1 MLKRMLVSPWCTATF
16 AFALSLQVPPLLGV
30 HRSCWERVGE
40 AGAGSEPSGKGMLLV
55 EAGVRVAGSG
65 VAPVRAVG
73 SSWWKCQLKCRAV
86 WDTVLES
93 FSPAVPRG
101 RQ

>member
-16 AFALSLQVPPLLGV
+16 AFTLSLQVPPLLGV
-30 HRSCWERVGE
+30 HRSCWEHVRE

-73 SSWWKCQLKCRAV
+73 L
-86 WDTVLES
+86 VLVEM
-93 FSPAVPRG
+93 PAELQSCLG
-101 RQ
+101 YCSGNL